1 MEVHTRTG
9 FHVHKQSMVL
19 FGAFNPF
26 TLKVIINTYDLLT
39 FFLIILCLFCAHLFL
54 LLCFLPREVSLA
66 FFVKFVGAAEFS

>member
-1 MEVHTRTG
+1 
-9 FHVHKQSMVL
+9 MVL
-19 FGAFNPF
+19 FGTFNPF

-39 FFLIILCLFCAHLFL
+39 FFLIILGLFCADLFL